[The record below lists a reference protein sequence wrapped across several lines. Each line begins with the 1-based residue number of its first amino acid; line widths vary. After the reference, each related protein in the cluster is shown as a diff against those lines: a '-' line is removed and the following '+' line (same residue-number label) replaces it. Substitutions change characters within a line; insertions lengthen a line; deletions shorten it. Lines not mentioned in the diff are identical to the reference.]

1 MKFVSTNSVLN
12 NTYFDLKQFL
22 LINQLIFDF
31 RLGENDVMGKHL
43 QLQYIVY
50 IFLIVTDLGCKLQ

>member
-31 RLGENDVMGKHL
+31 RLGKNDVMGKHL